1 MFAPDLQPIEGVPP
15 RARNAPA
22 VDHPLTI
29 VEQSRPDRR
38 PRTFAMQRA
47 QRLGVAVAGVSVFF
61 LPVLFVSLP
70 GPVLNQVFG
79 QVARWRWR

>member
-1 MFAPDLQPIEGVPP
+1 
-15 RARNAPA
+15 
-22 VDHPLTI
+22 
-29 VEQSRPDRR
+29 
-38 PRTFAMQRA
+38 MQRA